1 MESYIKYLFILY
13 GQQLWYPLGS
23 FNMQNDNV
31 NAETEEELDGETKVL
46 KNTIN
51 YYYTILYNI

>member
-13 GQQLWYPLGS
+13 GHQLWYPLGS

-31 NAETEEELDGETKVL
+31 NAETEEELDGETK
-46 KNTIN
+46 
-51 YYYTILYNI
+51 YNKF

>member
-31 NAETEEELDGETKVL
+31 NAETEEELDGETK
-46 KNTIN
+46 
-51 YYYTILYNI
+51 YNKF